1 MPLWGVRSGK
11 YGEREALA
19 LDEGLAVIGWEEL
32 PDLSAIKSRDELK
45 ALLLSVYG
53 SEKPK
58 TLMNWE
64 SQIWPFIAVMEKG
77 EPIVLPLKKRSG
89 FALGRIKG
97 GYQYSEHGGE
107 RLHTRA
113 VEWVREVPRSAFAQD
128 IQSSFGAFLTV
139 FQVFRN
145 QAEQRVVAVMAGKVD
160 PALSGAPIA
169 PAKSIEQPVTGVAT
183 ADVGSGGIDIE
194 QTAEDAI
201 RFRIAT
207 VFKGHRLSAL
217 IGALLETEGYVVVVS
232 PPGADG
238 GVDILAGKGPLGLD
252 APRLVVQV
260 KSQGSSVDVTVLREL
275 QGVMS
280 QLGADQG
287 LLVAW
292 GGVTKAL
299 LREAQRLH
307 FQIRLWDSGD
317 VIRALQRGYEQM
329 SGEMKADLPMKRIW
343 ALAEDGIA

>member
-32 PDLSAIKSRDELK
+32 PDLSTVKSRDQLRS
-45 ALLLSVYG
+45 LLQATYVG
-53 SEKPK
+53 EKPK
-58 TLMNWE
+58 TLSNWE
-64 SQIWPFIAVMEKG
+64 SQIWPFLAVMEKG
-77 EPIVLPLKKRSG
+77 DPIVLPLKKRSG

-97 GYQYSEHGGE
+97 PYNYATHGGE
-107 RLHTRA
+107 RLHTRP

-145 QAEQRVVAVMAGKVD
+145 QAEQRVVAVMAGNAD
-160 PALSGAPIA
+160 PAISGAPI
-169 PAKSIEQPVTGVAT
+169 PPTKSLDAPVTGVAA
-183 ADVGSGGIDIE
+183 ADEDTGRIDIE
-194 QTAEDAI
+194 QRAEDAI
-201 RFRIAT
+201 RFKIAT

-217 IGALLETEGYVVVVS
+217 IGALLETEGYVVMVS

-260 KSQGSSVDVTVLREL
+260 KSQDSSVDVTVLREL

-280 QLGADQG
+280 QLGADHG

-307 FQIRLWDSGD
+307 FQIRLWDSAD
-317 VIRALQRGYEQM
+317 VIRALQRGYDQM
-329 SGEMKADLPMKRIW
+329 SDEMKADLPLKRIW
-343 ALAEDGIA
+343 TLAEDEPG